1 MLEQNQG
8 FYLPCS
14 FIPGRRSLL
23 VGLTRMMWLRD
34 TLFPAFAVTTG
45 KRSLSITALQGN
57 LGPSI
62 GRRFARARGPAV
74 GKIIQ
79 CGNGCGRTVHGSTS
93 LQKNHPHPGFARW
106 RLFARVGFCIVG
118 FGFATGRAVAVSG
131 HIGQAAK
138 VVQSDS
144 AATNSSAEKI
154 ATQPIIQRSPTFL
167 RYSDLKNWYGLPVH
181 ATVFTGV
188 TEQDLAGVKQRLPLQ
203 PGKKLTQQNVKESL
217 HALFATGLYRS
228 IVAEGVQTGSQVTI
242 TFDGVPQLFLR
253 RLYIEGMKQDILA
266 AQIQRATKL
275 ELGESFTAQELDQ
288 ATDHLRQALERNGFH
303 VPTVAVKTV
312 TAGGQHLVDVIYT
325 VNAGLQAK
333 VGAVKATGTT
343 ALTDAKFRKI
353 AKLKPGSTVTANT
366 VPRALTK
373 LRKQYQKQNRLEATV
388 RAGPEVFRAKTNSVD
403 YQFQVNRGPVVRI
416 SATGGKISQRDL
428 KRLIPIFDEGAVDPD
443 LLDEGDGN
451 LRDHFQKKGYFD
463 VHVTHVVEQPGPN
476 EENIIYKVDPG
487 TLHKLAS
494 VTVTGNHYFDRDL
507 VKVRLAVLPADHVNS
522 HGIYSQQLLAQD
534 VASIQALYKS
544 NGFGNVTVTPLVTD
558 SDTNPG
564 APKAKVALVQVTYS
578 IHEGEQQKIGRVDM
592 SGVSKVSKATL
603 LGLMNTRPGEPFSL
617 TTLAGDRLQLFDYYY
632 RHGFSQVELE
642 FDQHPDP
649 LDANRVDI
657 DVRVRE
663 GNPFYVNRVLISGL
677 HYTKPQVVNK
687 LMEIHD
693 GDPLNRN
700 AILETQRRL
709 YNLALFSEVDTGIVN
724 PRGTQPRKDVLL
736 NVTEAHRWNYDYG
749 FGFEVQTGN
758 PQTNCPSEASLIEL
772 GVTDPSAFEC
782 SPNGKFGVS
791 PRISFDVSRINL
803 GGRNRTISL
812 QTAYGTLEQQAIMTY
827 NVPKFYDHKTFDFS
841 ISGGYVSNQN
851 VTTYEASTLSGS
863 IVFTER
869 PNKANTLIYSM
880 TYRYVYVNPNSLQV
894 SAELIPLLS
903 QPTRVSGP
911 GITWVHDTRNNP
923 LDATSGWY
931 LSAQQF
937 FAWEGFASQANFN
950 RVDVQ
955 ESNYYRLNKE
965 NWILARSTRIGFEN
979 TYGDPSYNLIPLPER
994 LYAGGATSH
1003 RGFSVNA
1010 AGPRDLQTGFPVG
1023 GSGAFVNSTE
1033 LRIPPVPLPL
1043 IGNNLGFVVF
1053 EDLGNVFQNASDI
1066 FPSLFRWHQPNVQT
1080 CYNLVGPEGTCNFNY
1095 DSQAAG
1101 LGLRYKTPV
1110 GPIRLDFSYNM
1121 NPTVYP
1127 VVSDPALLPAVLNY
1141 SGQPPYVGNSGHFN
1155 FFFSIGQAF

>member
-1 MLEQNQG
+1 
-8 FYLPCS
+8 
-14 FIPGRRSLL
+14 
-23 VGLTRMMWLRD
+23 
-34 TLFPAFAVTTG
+34 
-45 KRSLSITALQGN
+45 
-57 LGPSI
+57 
-62 GRRFARARGPAV
+62 
-74 GKIIQ
+74 
-79 CGNGCGRTVHGSTS
+79 
-93 LQKNHPHPGFARW
+93 LQKNNPHPGFAGI
-106 RLFARVGFCIVG
+106 RLLARLVLCTTGIGLATAAFAAVRSPGAQDAAAAQKAS
-118 FGFATGRAVAVSG
+118 ATTIPAGE
-131 HIGQAAK
+131 
-138 VVQSDS
+138 
-144 AATNSSAEKI
+144 SSAI
-154 ATQPIIQRSPTFL
+154 HRSPTFL
-167 RYSDLKNWYGLPVH
+167 RYRDLKTWYGLTVH
-181 ATVFTGV
+181 SLAFTGV
-188 TEQDLAGVKQRLPLQ
+188 SEQDLGGVKARLSLQ
-203 PGKKLTQQNVKESL
+203 PGSKLREQNVKESL

-228 IVAEGVQTGSQVTI
+228 IIAEGAETSGQVTV

-253 RLYIEGMKQDILA
+253 RLYIQGMKQDTLA
-266 AQIQRATKL
+266 AQIQRATRL
-275 ELGESFTAQELDQ
+275 ELGESFTAQELDE
-288 ATDHLRQALERNGFH
+288 ATEHLRQALERNGFH
-303 VPTVAVKTV
+303 IPTVSVKTV
-312 TAGGQHLVDVIYT
+312 PAGGRHLVDVIYT
-325 VNAGLQAK
+325 VNAGTQAK

-343 ALTDAKFRKI
+343 AMTDANFRKI
-353 AKLKPGSTVTANT
+353 AKLKQGSTVTANT

-388 RAGPEVFRAKTNSVD
+388 RVGPETFNATRNSVD

-416 SATGGKISQRDL
+416 SATGAKISQRDL
-428 KRLIPIFDEGAVDPD
+428 KRLIPVYDEGAVDPD

-463 VHVTHVVEQPGPN
+463 VHVTHGVEQPGPN
-476 EENIIYKVDPG
+476 EERIIYKINLG
-487 TLHKLAS
+487 TPHKVVA
-494 VTVTGNHYFDRDL
+494 VTVTGNHYFDRSV
-507 VKVRLAVLPADHVNS
+507 VKERLAVQAADRVNS
-522 HGIYSQQLLAQD
+522 HGVYSQQLQAQD
-534 VASIQALYKS
+534 VAAIQALYSS
-544 NGFGNVTVTPLVTD
+544 NGFGNVTVNPIVTD
-558 SDTNPG
+558 SDAEEQG
-564 APKAKVALVQVTYS
+564 GKVAIVHVTYE
-578 IHEGEQQKIGRVDM
+578 IHEGVQQKIGRVEL
-592 SGVSKVSKATL
+592 SGVEKVSKVTL
-603 LGLMNTRPGEPFSL
+603 LAQMNTRPGEPFSL
-617 TTLAGDRLQLFDYYY
+617 TTLTGDRLQLFDYYY
-632 RHGFSQVELE
+632 RHGFSQAAIE
-642 FDQHPDP
+642 FEQHPDP
-649 LDANRVDI
+649 LDPNRIDI
-657 DVRVRE
+657 NVRVHE
-663 GNPFYVNRVLISGL
+663 GNPFYVNHVLISGL
-677 HYTKPQVVNK
+677 RYTRPQVVDK

-700 AILETQRRL
+700 AILDTQRRL

-724 PRGTQPRKDVLL
+724 PRGTEPRKDVLL
-736 NVTEAHRWNYDYG
+736 NLTEAHRWNYDYG

-772 GVTDPSAFEC
+772 GVANPSSFEC

-863 IVFTER
+863 VVFTER

-937 FAWEGFASQANFN
+937 FAWQGFASQANFN
-950 RVDVQ
+950 RADIL
-955 ESNYYRLNKE
+955 ESNYYRLNRE
-965 NWILARSTRIGFEN
+965 NWVLARSTRIGFEN

-1043 IGNNLGFVVF
+1043 IGNNLGFVIF
-1053 EDLGNVFQNASDI
+1053 EDLGNVFGNASDI
-1066 FPSLFRWHQPNVQT
+1066 FPSLFRFHQPNVET

-1121 NPTVYP
+1121 NPTIYP
-1127 VVSDPALLPAVLNY
+1127 VVSDPALLPANLNY